1 MIRLL
6 CGPSGSGKSTRLL
19 SEMADI
25 VAGDGQAYLL
35 VPEQEAVARERAV
48 MDTLPPAA
56 QLRFEVFN
64 FSRLAN
70 HAFRQCGGI
79 GYRGITN
86 GGRALTMWQTLREMA
101 PFLTEYRERAENDF
115 SLTALMRSA
124 VSECKAYSL
133 TPERL
138 EAVAAELPADSVL
151 YRKLHDLS
159 LILGAYGAR
168 LADHWQDSEDDLARL
183 AELLDK
189 FPLFAGAHVFVDSFT
204 SFTAAEH
211 AVLARICAQAESV
224 TFALCCDGPA
234 GDALHFA
241 EVYRTA
247 AALRRMAARS
257 DIPVKVIRLTENH
270 RAADP
275 RLAALGEQL
284 WHMESAASMEDIEDM
299 GDTVELYT
307 CASPYVEAEAAAARI
322 SALVQGGMHYSDIVV
337 ILRDPERWRGILDAE
352 LERAGIPYF
361 LSRRTDITAKP
372 AVKLLLSALALH
384 AANWRRDDLLSY
396 LKTGCTGLSRE
407 EVDLLEDYITA
418 WKLQG
423 NAIITPWTMDPAGYV
438 TEHTPESAERLALLN
453 ELRVRMTAPLLTLFA
468 GLDGATAAA
477 DCAAAVYG
485 FLAEIGLPEHLQARA
500 AEEQSRGR
508 ADEAAELIQ
517 LWNIILDSLDQTV
530 TAFGKAPC
538 PYGEFTDALRLLFAE
553 TDIGIIPTAAD
564 QVTVGSAA
572 MLRADSPRCVILLG
586 LCEGE
591 FPQAITDGGFFTD
604 ADKRALEGLGLELS
618 AGGDRRAAEE
628 LFYLYRAVTAPRE
641 KLICFCHRAG
651 TDGREVP
658 PSLGMSRLSLLL
670 NRKPMRWEDL
680 PLTERLWTKE
690 TAFPYTA
697 MLRRT
702 PEGAALRQVFAADPD
717 YAQRVAALDMPLT
730 ERNCTLSPETAKT
743 LFGDRIR
750 LTQSRLDCYVGCHF
764 AYFCRYLLGLQEERA
779 AEIGYDSVGSYVH
792 AVLEQF
798 FVSLTVNG
806 KLELPSDDAAL
817 DAHLDAVIADYL
829 GKLFDGV
836 PPSART
842 AHLFSRLRRLSRL
855 LVRNLLTE
863 FRQSGF
869 VPVFFELPIREGSP
883 DSPEP
888 LVFDLPD
895 GTPVWLGGII
905 DRVDMWQR
913 EDGRVYLR
921 VVDYKTGSKEF
932 DRADIDIGFNLQ
944 LLLYLFTLCRSH
956 SPALRAR
963 LGLAADTALL
973 PAGML
978 YCTALSPDFS
988 ADASATAEE
997 ILARADK
1004 QLSRRG
1010 IVLDDEDVLR
1020 AMDSELAGRYIPCR
1034 QLKKGGMSSPESRAT
1049 AEEFDQIYAQLGQT
1063 IRRVAGEL
1071 HAGIAHARPRKHNK
1085 EYPCKT
1091 CPVKPIC
1098 RAAKK

>member
-6 CGPSGSGKSTRLL
+6 CGPSGSGKSTQLL
-19 SEMADI
+19 KEMADI
-25 VAGDGQAYLL
+25 VSTGGQAYLL

-48 MDTLPPAA
+48 METLPPAA

-79 GYRGITN
+79 GYRGITA
-86 GGRALTMWQTLREMA
+86 GGRALTMWQTLRDMA
-101 PFLTEYRERAENDF
+101 PFLTEYSERAENDF

-133 TPERL
+133 TPEGL
-138 EAVAAELPADSVL
+138 ENIAAKLPADSVL
-151 YRKLHDLS
+151 CRKLHDLS
-159 LILGAYGAR
+159 LVLGAYSAR
-168 LADHWQDSEDDLARL
+168 LSEHWQDSEDDLTRL
-183 AELLDK
+183 AEILGRS
-189 FPLFAGAHVFVDSFT
+189 PLFAGAHVFVDSFT
-204 SFTAAEH
+204 SFTAAELT
-211 AVLARICAQAESV
+211 VLSHICAQAESV
-224 TFALCCDGPA
+224 TFALCCDGVT
-234 GDALHFA
+234 GESLHFA

-247 AALRRMAARS
+247 AALRKMAART
-257 DIPVKVIRLTENH
+257 DIPVKVIRLTETH

-275 RLAALGEQL
+275 RLASLGEQL
-284 WHMESAASMEDIEDM
+284 WHMESAAPLGDME
-299 GDTVELYT
+299 DTVELYT
-307 CASPYVEAEAAAARI
+307 CASPYVEAEAAASRI
-322 SALVQGGMHYSDIVV
+322 SALVQGGMCYRDIVV

-361 LSRRTDITAKP
+361 LSRRTDITVKP

-423 NAIITPWTMDPAGYV
+423 STITAPWTMDPAGYV
-438 TEHTPESAERLALLN
+438 TEHTPASAEKLEVLN
-453 ELRVRMTAPLLTLFA
+453 NLRVRMTSPLLTLFA
-468 GLDGATAAA
+468 GLDQAATAA

-485 FLAEIGLPEHLQARA
+485 FLAEIDLPGHLQARA

-508 ADEAAELIQ
+508 TDEAAELIQ

-530 TAFGKAPC
+530 TAFGNAPC

-572 MLRADSPRCVILLG
+572 MLRADSPRCAILLG

-604 ADKRALEGLGLELS
+604 ADKRALEELGLELS

-641 KLICFCHRAG
+641 RLICFCHRAG
-651 TDGREVP
+651 TDGRELP

-670 NRKPMRWEDL
+670 GRKPTRWEDL

-702 PEGAALRQVFAADPD
+702 PEGMALRQIFADDPD
-717 YAQRVAALDMPLT
+717 YTQRVAALDMPLT

-798 FVSLTVNG
+798 FASLTVNG
-806 KLELPSDDAAL
+806 KLELPANDAAL
-817 DAHLDAVIADYL
+817 DVHLDTVIADYL
-829 GKLFDGV
+829 DKLFDGV

-855 LVRNLLTE
+855 LIRNLLTE

-895 GTPVWLGGII
+895 GTPVWLGGVI
-905 DRVDMWQR
+905 DRVDMWRR
-913 EDGRVYLR
+913 EDGRTYLR

-944 LLLYLFTLCRSH
+944 LLLYLFTLCRSQ
-956 SPALRAR
+956 SPSLRAR
-963 LGLAADTALL
+963 LGLAADSELL

-988 ADASATAEE
+988 ADASTTEEE

-1004 QLSRRG
+1004 QLARKG

-1020 AMDSELAGRYIPCR
+1020 AMDSELTGKYIPCR

-1049 AEEFDQIYAQLGQT
+1049 AEEFDQIYTQLGQT

-1071 HAGIAHARPRKHNK
+1071 HAGIAHARPCKHNK